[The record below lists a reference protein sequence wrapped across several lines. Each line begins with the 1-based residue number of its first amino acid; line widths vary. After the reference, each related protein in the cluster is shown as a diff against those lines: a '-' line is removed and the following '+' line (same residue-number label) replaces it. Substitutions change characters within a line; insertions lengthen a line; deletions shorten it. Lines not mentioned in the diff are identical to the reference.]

1 MAGSLDKG
9 ARCSGRERKDHS
21 GARWLGREQDH
32 PVRGRIFSAVAVQS
46 LLLSAT
52 VAQSQSP
59 AAELRQALVNGTTS
73 LRIRHRLEHVDQADF
88 DEQAL
93 ASTALGRWTWNSG
106 QDGAWSFGL
115 EADYVFVAG
124 IEDFNSTT
132 NGKTQFPIVADPE
145 GGDLNQAFLKHTAE
159 GATVTVGRQRIDLGN
174 QRFVGGAAFRQNEQ
188 TFDGLRLQLS
198 RGNATLDYSYVNNI
212 NRIFGPG
219 DGEQPGD
226 WFGDNHF
233 LRGSI
238 RPGEGHEFAAFAY
251 LLDLSNDNGPPNSN
265 ATYGVSYRGA
275 FDFATFDA
283 TFAQQSEWA
292 DNPVAYDAPHFS
304 VQGAFPLGE
313 DAALTVGYD
322 IIGSDNGRY
331 QFRTPSATSHKY
343 QGWTDKFLIA
353 PPDGVK
359 DAWFSIAGNL
369 GGARLTGVYHDF
381 SAHEGGRS
389 YGSEL
394 GFDVT
399 YTLPNRVS
407 LEFKIAT
414 YDPDGYATA
423 TTKAW
428 FMVDYAL

>member
-1 MAGSLDKG
+1 MSEKTCA
-9 ARCSGRERKDHS
+9 
-21 GARWLGREQDH
+21 
-32 PVRGRIFSAVAVQS
+32 I
-46 LLLSAT
+46 
-52 VAQSQSP
+52 
-59 AAELRQALVNGTTS
+59 ALVAGLIMSSGPARAQTTGAGFRAAIADGS
-73 LRIRHRLEHVDQADF
+73 TALRIRYRLEHVDQADF

-93 ASTALGRWTWNSG
+93 ASTALARWTWNSA
-106 QDGAWSFGL
+106 QDNAWSAGL

-132 NGKTQFPIVADPE
+132 NGKTQFPTVADPE
-145 GGDLNQAFLKHTAE
+145 GGDLNQAFLKYSGE
-159 GATVTVGRQRIDLGN
+159 GVTVTAGRQRINLGN
-174 QRFVGGAAFRQNEQ
+174 QRFVGGVAFRQNEQ
-188 TFDGLRLQLS
+188 TYDGLRVQLS
-198 RGNATLDYSYVNNI
+198 RGGAMLDYTYVNNI

-219 DGEQPGD
+219 DGAQPGD
-226 WFGDNHF
+226 WYGDSHF
-233 LRGSI
+233 IRGSI
-238 RPGEGHEFAAFAY
+238 RPGPDQEIAAFAY

-265 ATYGVSYRGA
+265 ASYGVSYRGA
-275 FDFATFDA
+275 FDFVTLDA
-283 TFAQQSEWA
+283 TFARQSDWA
-292 DNPVAYDAPHFS
+292 DNPTAYDAPHFS
-304 VQGAFPLGE
+304 VQGVFPLGGG
-313 DAALTVGYD
+313 ALTVGYD
-322 IIGSDNGRY
+322 IMGSDDGRY
-331 QFRTPSATSHKY
+331 SFRTPAATLHRY

-359 DAWFSIAGNL
+359 DAWFSIAGNI

-414 YDPDGYATA
+414 YDPDGFATD

-428 FMVDYAL
+428 FLVGYAL

>member
-1 MAGSLDKG
+1 MTDLL
-9 ARCSGRERKDHS
+9 HN
-21 GARWLGREQDH
+21 GARWERRYGKRFLMREKTCA
-32 PVRGRIFSAVAVQS
+32 I
-46 LLLSAT
+46 
-52 VAQSQSP
+52 
-59 AAELRQALVNGTTS
+59 ALVAGLIMSSGPARAQTTGAGFRAAIADGS
-73 LRIRHRLEHVDQADF
+73 TALRIRYRLEHVDQADF

-93 ASTALGRWTWNSG
+93 ASTALARWTWNSA
-106 QDGAWSFGL
+106 QDNAWSAGL

-132 NGKTQFPIVADPE
+132 NGKTQFPTVADPD
-145 GGDLNQAFLKHTAE
+145 GGDLNQAFLKYSGE
-159 GATVTVGRQRIDLGN
+159 GVTVTAGRQRINLGN
-174 QRFVGGAAFRQNEQ
+174 QRFVGGVAFRQNEQ
-188 TFDGLRLQLS
+188 TYDGLRVQLS
-198 RGNATLDYSYVNNI
+198 RGGAMLDYTYVNNI

-219 DGEQPGD
+219 DGAQPGD
-226 WFGDNHF
+226 WYGDSHF
-233 LRGSI
+233 IRGSI
-238 RPGEGHEFAAFAY
+238 RPGPDQEIAAFAY

-265 ATYGVSYRGA
+265 ASYGVSYRGA
-275 FDFATFDA
+275 FDFMTLDA
-283 TFAQQSEWA
+283 AFARQSDWA
-292 DNPVAYDAPHFS
+292 DNPTAYDAPHFS
-304 VQGAFPLGE
+304 VQGVFPLGSG
-313 DAALTVGYD
+313 ALTVGYD
-322 IIGSDNGRY
+322 IIGSDDGRY
-331 QFRTPSATSHKY
+331 SFRTPSATLHRY

-359 DAWFSIAGNL
+359 DAWFSIAGNI

-414 YDPDGYATA
+414 YNPDGFATD

-428 FMVDYAL
+428 FLVGYAL

>member
-1 MAGSLDKG
+1 MSEKTCA
-9 ARCSGRERKDHS
+9 
-21 GARWLGREQDH
+21 
-32 PVRGRIFSAVAVQS
+32 I
-46 LLLSAT
+46 
-52 VAQSQSP
+52 
-59 AAELRQALVNGTTS
+59 ALVAGLIVSSGPARAQTTGAGLRAAIADGS
-73 LRIRHRLEHVDQADF
+73 TALRIRYRLEHVDQADF

-93 ASTALGRWTWNSG
+93 ASTALARWTWNSA
-106 QDGAWSFGL
+106 QDNAWSAGL
-115 EADYVFVAG
+115 EADYAFVAG

-132 NGKTQFPIVADPE
+132 NGKTQFPSVADPE
-145 GGDLNQAFLKHTAE
+145 GGDLNQAFLKYSGE
-159 GATVTVGRQRIDLGN
+159 GVTVTAGRQRINLGN
-174 QRFVGGAAFRQNEQ
+174 QRFVGGVAFRQNEQ
-188 TFDGLRLQLS
+188 TYDGLRVQLS
-198 RGNATLDYSYVNNI
+198 RGGAMLDYTYVNNI

-219 DGEQPGD
+219 DGAQPGD
-226 WFGDNHF
+226 WYGDSHF

-238 RPGEGHEFAAFAY
+238 RPAPDQEIAAFAY

-265 ATYGVSYRGA
+265 ASYGVSYRGA
-275 FDFATFDA
+275 FDFVTLDA
-283 TFAQQSEWA
+283 TFARQSDWA
-292 DNPVAYDAPHFS
+292 DNPTAYDAPHFS
-304 VQGAFPLGE
+304 VQGVFPLGGG
-313 DAALTVGYD
+313 ALTVGYD
-322 IIGSDNGRY
+322 IMGSDDGRY
-331 QFRTPSATSHKY
+331 SFRTPAATLHRY

-359 DAWFSIAGNL
+359 DAWFSIAGNI

-414 YDPDGYATA
+414 YDPDGFATD

-428 FMVDYAL
+428 FLVGYAL

>member
-1 MAGSLDKG
+1 MRSEKTFA
-9 ARCSGRERKDHS
+9 
-21 GARWLGREQDH
+21 
-32 PVRGRIFSAVAVQS
+32 I
-46 LLLSAT
+46 
-52 VAQSQSP
+52 
-59 AAELRQALVNGTTS
+59 ALVAGLIMSSGPARAQTTGAGLRVAIADGS
-73 LRIRHRLEHVDQADF
+73 TALRIRYRLEHVDQADF

-93 ASTALGRWTWNSG
+93 ASTALARWTWNSA
-106 QDGAWSFGL
+106 QDNAWSAGL

-132 NGKTQFPIVADPE
+132 NGKTQFPTVADPE
-145 GGDLNQAFLKHTAE
+145 GGDLNQAFLKYSGE
-159 GATVTVGRQRIDLGN
+159 GVTVTAGRQRINLGN
-174 QRFVGGAAFRQNEQ
+174 QRFVGGVAFRQNEQ
-188 TFDGLRLQLS
+188 TYDGLRVQLS
-198 RGNATLDYSYVNNI
+198 RGGAMLDYTYVNNI

-219 DGEQPGD
+219 DGAQPGD
-226 WFGDNHF
+226 WYGDSHF

-238 RPGEGHEFAAFAY
+238 RPAPDQEIAAFAY

-265 ATYGVSYRGA
+265 ASYGVSYRGA
-275 FDFATFDA
+275 FDFVTLDA
-283 TFAQQSEWA
+283 TFARQSDWA
-292 DNPVAYDAPHFS
+292 DNPTAYDAPHFS
-304 VQGAFPLGE
+304 VQGVFPLGGG
-313 DAALTVGYD
+313 ALTVGYD
-322 IIGSDNGRY
+322 IMGSDDGRY
-331 QFRTPSATSHKY
+331 SFRTPAATLHRY

-359 DAWFSIAGNL
+359 DAWFSIAGNI

-414 YDPDGYATA
+414 YDPDGFATD

-428 FMVDYAL
+428 FLVGYAL

>member
-1 MAGSLDKG
+1 MTVLYNVARWERRYGERFSMSENTGAIALVAGLIMS
-9 ARCSGRERKDHS
+9 S
-21 GARWLGREQDH
+21 GAALAQTTGAGLRA
-32 PVRGRIFSAVAVQS
+32 AVADGS
-46 LLLSAT
+46 TA
-52 VAQSQSP
+52 
-59 AAELRQALVNGTTS
+59 
-73 LRIRHRLEHVDQADF
+73 LRIRYRLEHVDQVDI

-93 ASTALGRWTWNSG
+93 ASTALARWTWNSA
-106 QDGAWSFGL
+106 QDNAWSAGL

-132 NGKTQFPIVADPE
+132 NGKSQFPIVADPE
-145 GGDLNQAFLKHTAE
+145 GGDLNQAFLKYSGE
-159 GATVTVGRQRIDLGN
+159 GVTVTAGRQRINLGN
-174 QRFVGGAAFRQNEQ
+174 QRFVGGVAFRQNEQ
-188 TFDGLRLQLS
+188 TYDGLRVQLS
-198 RGNATLDYSYVNNI
+198 RGDAMLDYTYVNNI

-219 DGEQPGD
+219 DGLQPGD
-226 WFGDNHF
+226 WFGDSHF

-238 RPGEGHEFAAFAY
+238 QPGPGQEIAGFAY
-251 LLDLSNDNGPPNSN
+251 LLDPSNDNGPPNSN
-265 ATYGVSYRGA
+265 AAYGVSYRGA
-275 FDFATFDA
+275 FDFVTLDA
-283 TFAQQSEWA
+283 TFARQSDWA
-292 DNPVAYDAPHFS
+292 DNPTAYDAPHFS
-304 VQGAFPLGE
+304 VQGAFPLG
-313 DAALTVGYD
+313 DGTLTVGYD
-322 IIGSDNGRY
+322 VLGSDDGRY
-331 QFRTPSATSHKY
+331 AFRTPSATLHRY

-381 SAHEGGRS
+381 SAAEGGRS

-414 YDPDGYATA
+414 YDPDGFATD

-428 FMVDYAL
+428 FLVGYAL

>member
-1 MAGSLDKG
+1 MSEKTCA
-9 ARCSGRERKDHS
+9 
-21 GARWLGREQDH
+21 
-32 PVRGRIFSAVAVQS
+32 I
-46 LLLSAT
+46 
-52 VAQSQSP
+52 
-59 AAELRQALVNGTTS
+59 ALVAGLIMSSGPARAQTTGAGLRAAIADGS
-73 LRIRHRLEHVDQADF
+73 TALRIRYRLEHVDQADF

-93 ASTALGRWTWNSG
+93 ASTALARWTWNSA
-106 QDGAWSFGL
+106 QDNAWSVGL
-115 EADYVFVAG
+115 EADYAFVAG

-132 NGKTQFPIVADPE
+132 NGKTQFPTVADPE
-145 GGDLNQAFLKHTAE
+145 GGDLNQAFLKYSGE
-159 GATVTVGRQRIDLGN
+159 GVTVTAGRQRINLGN
-174 QRFVGGAAFRQNEQ
+174 QRFVGGVAFRQNEQ
-188 TFDGLRLQLS
+188 TYDGLRVQLS
-198 RGNATLDYSYVNNI
+198 RGGAMLDYTYVNNI

-219 DGEQPGD
+219 DGAQPGD
-226 WFGDNHF
+226 WYGDSHF

-238 RPGEGHEFAAFAY
+238 RPAPDQEIAAFAY

-265 ATYGVSYRGA
+265 ASYGVSYRGA
-275 FDFATFDA
+275 FDFVTLDA
-283 TFAQQSEWA
+283 TFARQSDWA
-292 DNPVAYDAPHFS
+292 DNPTAYDAPHFS
-304 VQGAFPLGE
+304 VQGVFPLGGG
-313 DAALTVGYD
+313 ALTVGYD
-322 IIGSDNGRY
+322 IMGSDDGRY
-331 QFRTPSATSHKY
+331 SFRTPAATLHRY

-359 DAWFSIAGNL
+359 DAWFSIAGNI

-414 YDPDGYATA
+414 YDPDGFATD

-428 FMVDYAL
+428 FLVGYAL

>member
-1 MAGSLDKG
+1 MSEKTCA
-9 ARCSGRERKDHS
+9 
-21 GARWLGREQDH
+21 
-32 PVRGRIFSAVAVQS
+32 I
-46 LLLSAT
+46 
-52 VAQSQSP
+52 
-59 AAELRQALVNGTTS
+59 ALVAGLIMSSGPARAQTTGAGLRAAIADGS
-73 LRIRHRLEHVDQADF
+73 TALRIRYRLEHVDQADF

-93 ASTALGRWTWNSG
+93 ASTALARWTWNSA
-106 QDGAWSFGL
+106 QDNAWSAGL
-115 EADYVFVAG
+115 EADYAFVAG

-132 NGKTQFPIVADPE
+132 NGKTQFPSVADPE
-145 GGDLNQAFLKHTAE
+145 GGDLNQAFLKYSGE
-159 GATVTVGRQRIDLGN
+159 GVTVTAGRQRINLGN
-174 QRFVGGAAFRQNEQ
+174 QRFVGGVAFRQNEQ
-188 TFDGLRLQLS
+188 TYDGLRVQLS
-198 RGNATLDYSYVNNI
+198 RGGAMLDYTYVNNI

-219 DGEQPGD
+219 DGAQPGD
-226 WFGDNHF
+226 WYGDSHF

-238 RPGEGHEFAAFAY
+238 RPAPDQEIAAFAY

-265 ATYGVSYRGA
+265 ASYGVSYRGA
-275 FDFATFDA
+275 FDFVTLDA
-283 TFAQQSEWA
+283 TFARQSDWA
-292 DNPVAYDAPHFS
+292 DNPTAYDAPHFS
-304 VQGAFPLGE
+304 VQGVFPLGGG
-313 DAALTVGYD
+313 ALTVGYD
-322 IIGSDNGRY
+322 IMGSDDGRY
-331 QFRTPSATSHKY
+331 SFRTPAATLHRY

-359 DAWFSIAGNL
+359 DAWFSIAGNI

-414 YDPDGYATA
+414 YDPDGFATD

-428 FMVDYAL
+428 FLVGYAL